1 MEPHTLAWISSYL
14 FNRTQRVGVAGT
26 TSSPRHVLS
35 GVPQGSVLGPLLF
48 LVYIDGLTDLQL
60 KGGSLTMFAD
70 DLLLH
75 KAIHSIEDYLHI
87 QEDVNTLAQ
96 WLTDYKLT
104 LNVKKCKSMLISR
117 KVSSQISSL
126 PPISLLNS
134 PLDKVLS
141 YRYLGVLITASL
153 SWSDHITTVCSK
165 ARRQLGYLYR
175 KFYNHVT
182 PDTLK
187 TLYIAY
193 IRPLLEYAVP
203 VWDPHHKKDVVALES
218 IQRLASKICTKTWN
232 AASYEDRLSTLNL
245 STLESRRKYLKL
257 CYLYKLINNLL
268 FFPNS
273 PLTIRSVAYATRSH
287 ALTLCVPLSRTDSFL
302 YSFFCHT
309 PSLWN
314 KLPSAV
320 VSSSS
325 LCSFKCAV
333 MAHLQSH

>member
-1 MEPHTLAWISSYL
+1 MRSDKA
-14 FNRTQRVGVAGT
+14 Q
-26 TSSPRHVLS
+26 
-35 GVPQGSVLGPLLF
+35 
-48 LVYIDGLTDLQL
+48 LQL

-75 KAIHSIEDYLHI
+75 KVIHSIEDYLHI

-96 WLTDYKLT
+96 WLTDYKVIIT

-126 PPISLLNS
+126 PLISLLNS

-165 ARRQLGYLYR
+165 ARRQLGYLY
-175 KFYNHVT
+175 KNNHVT

-193 IRPLLEYAVP
+193 IWLLLEYAVP

-232 AASYEDRLSTLNL
+232 AASYKDRLSTLNL

-273 PLTIRSVAYATRSH
+273 PHYSSCGICYTIPCPYTVCS
-287 ALTLCVPLSRTDSFL
+287 TLKDRYDSFL

-325 LCSFKCAV
+325 LCSFKRAV